1 MIPSITATA
10 FIGLN
15 ETAEQSSRTFGM
27 NVSDEVIR
35 GHTDEL
41 EAMKQAVFKILQTE
55 RYQNLIY
62 SENYGTELADL
73 FGQPMSYVQP
83 ELERRITEA
92 LLQDERIL
100 SVGDF
105 EFSNKRKGELL
116 ATFKVK
122 TVFGDFSGERSVNY

>member
-1 MIPSITATA
+1 MIPSIAATA
-10 FIGLN
+10 FIDLN
-15 ETAEQSSRTFGM
+15 DTKEQPSRTFGM

-35 GHTDEL
+35 GHKDEL

-62 SENYGTELADL
+62 SGNYGAELADL

-105 EFSNKRKGELL
+105 EFSDIRKGELL
-116 ATFKVK
+116 VTFQVK
-122 TVFGDFSGERSVNY
+122 TVFGEFSSERSVKY

>member
-1 MIPSITATA
+1 MIPSITAAA
-10 FIGLN
+10 FIGIN
-15 ETAEQSSRTFGM
+15 EAAEQPSRTFCM

-62 SENYGTELADL
+62 SGNYGIELADL
-73 FGQPMSYVQP
+73 FGQPTSYVQP

-105 EFSNKRKGELL
+105 EFFGKRKGELL

-122 TVFGDFSGERSVNY
+122 TVFGEFSSERSVSY

>member
-1 MIPSITATA
+1 MIPSIAAAA
-10 FIGLN
+10 FAGLN
-15 ETAEQSSRTFGM
+15 EAEKQPSRTFEM
-27 NVSDEVIR
+27 NVSDETVR

-55 RYQNLIY
+55 RYRNLIY
-62 SENYGTELADL
+62 SGDYGVELADL
-73 FGQPMSYVQP
+73 FGQPASYVQP

-105 EFSNKRKGELL
+105 EFSSKRKGELL
-116 ATFKVK
+116 ATFTVK
-122 TVFGDFSGERSVNY
+122 TVFGEFSSERSVSY

>member
-1 MIPSITATA
+1 MIPSINAAA

-15 ETAEQSSRTFGM
+15 EKAEQPSRTFGI

-35 GHTDEL
+35 GYTDEL

-62 SENYGTELADL
+62 SGNYGVELSDL

-83 ELERRITEA
+83 ELERRISEA

-100 SVGDF
+100 SVEDF
-105 EFSNKRKGELL
+105 EFSSKKKGELL

-122 TVFGDFSGERSVNY
+122 TVFGEFSSERSVNY